1 MGKVKSKKSKK
12 KAFIIGAIIILL
24 LVVVGLVAFSGDKE
38 EIISVQT
45 EEVKSRTITQV
56 VTATGKIN
64 PEFQVELR
72 PEVTGEIVS
81 LPVKEGDVV
90 KKGQLLIRLKPE
102 QYIAR
107 RNRAQA
113 SLEATKAGLKVR
125 KAALNQVRA
134 EYERIKGLYEKGLVS
149 DKELESSEALFL
161 QSQGQYEAEEAQVMQ
176 ATESYKDAEVE
187 LEKTAIYSPI
197 DGTIIA
203 LNVELSERV
212 LGSSFSQGTH
222 LMTVADLSKI
232 EAQVEVDENDVVLI
246 SIGDTAKVEID
257 AFKDK
262 TFLGTVTQIANSAK
276 TTGLGTQNEVVNF
289 EVKIRLM
296 NPDINI
302 RPGMSCDSD
311 IQTET
316 RFNVLSVPIQSVTA
330 RVDKPQIEE
339 TSNEDEG
346 NGVIAVTTDNSKT
359 NGKSKKSEEVIFMV
373 DGNEVKQVKVTTG
386 ISDDNYVE
394 IIEGLSGGEKVV
406 SGPYRAISKELE
418 DGKKVSVR
426 KGGGSAS
433 TDKSN
438 EN

>member
-1 MGKVKSKKSKK
+1 MGKGKSKKSKK
-12 KAFIIGAIIILL
+12 KVFILGGIVLL
-24 LVVVGLVAFSGDKE
+24 LIVVVGLLAFSGDKE
-38 EIISVQT
+38 EIITVQT
-45 EEVKSRTITQV
+45 EEVTSRTITQV

-72 PEVTGEIVS
+72 PEVTGEIVD
-81 LPVKEGDVV
+81 LPVEEGDIV

-107 RNRAQA
+107 RNRARA
-113 SLEATKAGLKVR
+113 SLEASKAGLKVR
-125 KAALNQVRA
+125 EAALNQVKL

-161 QSQGQYEAEEAQVMQ
+161 QSQGQYEAEKAQVMQ
-176 ATESYKDAEVE
+176 ATESYNDAEVE

-257 AFKDK
+257 AFQDK
-262 TFLGTVTQIANSAK
+262 MFLGTVTQIANSAK

-289 EVKIRLM
+289 EVKIRLLD
-296 NPDINI
+296 PDQNI

-316 RFNVLSVPIQSVTA
+316 RFDVLSVPIQSVTA
-330 RVDKPQIEE
+330 RVEKPQVEE
-339 TSNEDEG
+339 QPNEEEG
-346 NGVIAVTTDNSKT
+346 NGVIAVSDNSKT
-359 NGKSKKSEEVIFMV
+359 NGKTKKSDEVVFVV
-373 DGNEVKQVKVTTG
+373 DNNSVKQVKVRTG

-394 IIEGLSGGEKVV
+394 IMEGLSGGEKIV
-406 SGPYRAISKELE
+406 SGPYRAISKDLE
-418 DGKKVSVR
+418 DGKNVSVR
-426 KGGGSAS
+426 KGSGSTS
-433 TDKSN
+433 KEPVS

>member
-1 MGKVKSKKSKK
+1 MGKGKSKKSKK
-12 KAFIIGAIIILL
+12 KVFILGAIVLL
-24 LVVVGLVAFSGDKE
+24 LFVVVGLLAFSGDKE
-38 EIISVQT
+38 EIITVQT

-72 PEVTGEIVS
+72 PEVTGEIVD
-81 LPVKEGDVV
+81 LPVEEGDIV

-107 RNRAQA
+107 RNRARA
-113 SLEATKAGLKVR
+113 SLEAAKAGLKVR
-125 KAALNQVRA
+125 EAALNQVKL

-161 QSQGQYEAEEAQVMQ
+161 QSQGQYEAEKAQVMQ
-176 ATESYKDAEVE
+176 ATESYNDAVVE

-262 TFLGTVTQIANSAK
+262 VFLGTVTQIANSAK

-289 EVKIRLM
+289 EVKIRLL
-296 NPDINI
+296 NPDQTI
-302 RPGMSCDSD
+302 RPGMSCDAD

-316 RFNVLSVPIQSVTA
+316 RFNVISVPIQSVTA
-330 RVDKPQIEE
+330 RVEKPQLEE
-339 TSNEDEG
+339 VSDDEEG
-346 NGVIAVTTDNSKT
+346 NGVIAVTDKSKT
-359 NGKSKKSEEVIFMV
+359 NGKTKKSDEVVFVV
-373 DGNEVKQVKVTTG
+373 DNNSVKQVKVTTG

-394 IIEGLSGGEKVV
+394 IMEGLSGGEKVV
-406 SGPYRAISKELE
+406 SGPYRAISKDLE
-418 DGKKVSVR
+418 EGKKISVR
-426 KGGGSAS
+426 KGSGSAS
-433 TDKSN
+433 TEQVSDK
-438 EN
+438 

>member
-125 KAALNQVRA
+125 EAALNQVRA
-134 EYERIKGLYEKGLVS
+134 EYERVKGLYDKGLVS

-161 QSQGQYEAEEAQVMQ
+161 QSQGQYEAEKAQVMQ

-302 RPGMSCDSD
+302 RPGMSCDAD

-346 NGVIAVTTDNSKT
+346 NGVIAVTDNSKT